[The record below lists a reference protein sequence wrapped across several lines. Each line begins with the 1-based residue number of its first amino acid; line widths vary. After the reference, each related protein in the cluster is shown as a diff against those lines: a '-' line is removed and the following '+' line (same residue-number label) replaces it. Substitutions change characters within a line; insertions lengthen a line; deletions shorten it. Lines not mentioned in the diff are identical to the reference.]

1 MSGGTIRTLVAVDS
15 GVDAHAVEHAFPVGS
30 PVQVTGVVEGLE
42 RGWSVLEEN
51 SPDLLVV
58 ACAEY
63 SERALYL
70 IEAASTQSP
79 ERPVVVLFFGTPD
92 GFLHRA
98 FEMGADDLLTMP
110 ASPDDLVFS
119 LQKVMARRRGTIAG
133 GTTNPMICIV
143 GPKGGTGKTLASTN
157 LGVALAQKGK
167 RSVIV
172 DLDLQFGD
180 VGIAMGLSP
189 ERTIYDLARVGG
201 SLDPDKAEDFLT
213 KHASG
218 ARVLLAPSRP
228 DQAGTVTVEFLRELY
243 AVLRA
248 RNDYVIVDT
257 PPGFTP
263 EVIASIDLASDLLV
277 VGMLDALSLKDTKL
291 GLETLELMGAA
302 PEQIRLVLNRSDSKI
317 GITHADVATILGRS
331 PDVLVPSDREIPRGI
346 TEGKPIVLADDRCG
360 AARSFKNLA
369 GLFIGEET
377 LEGRNGASA
386 QLPASVNGNGNGHHP
401 EAAKPKRRR
410 RRAEAAESTSKPK
423 RRGPISALLRRG

>member
-15 GVDAHAVEHAFPVGS
+15 GVDANSVEHAFPVGS
-30 PVQVTGVVEGLE
+30 VHVTGVVEGLD
-42 RGWSVLEEN
+42 RSWSVLEE
-51 SPDLLVV
+51 SAPDLLVV
-58 ACAEY
+58 ACAGY

-70 IEAASTQSP
+70 IEAASKQRP
-79 ERPVVVLFFGTPD
+79 DRPVVVLFYGSPD

-110 ASPDDLVFS
+110 ISPDELEFA
-119 LQKVMARRRGTIAG
+119 LRKVMARRSGTISG
-133 GTTNPMICIV
+133 GTTNPMICII
-143 GPKGGTGKTLASTN
+143 GPKGGTGKTLAACN
-157 LGVALAQKGK
+157 LAVALAERGK
-167 RSVIV
+167 RSLVV

-213 KHASG
+213 QHPSG

-243 AVLRA
+243 AALRA
-248 RNDYVIVDT
+248 RHDFVIIDT

-291 GLETLELMGAA
+291 GLETLTLMGVT
-302 PEQIRLVLNRSDSKI
+302 PERIRLVLNRADSSV
-317 GITHADVATILGRS
+317 GIKRSEAEAILGRT
-331 PDVLVPSDREIPRGI
+331 PDVFVPSDRQIPRA
-346 TEGKPIVLADDRCG
+346 TTDGKPIVVANGRSE
-360 AARSFKNLA
+360 AARAFHTLA
-369 GLFIGEET
+369 GLFMHEE
-377 LEGRNGASA
+377 
-386 QLPASVNGNGNGHHP
+386 LPATVPTSENGDGSNGSGP
-401 EAAKPKRRR
+401 RKRRLPR
-410 RRAEAAESTSKPK
+410 IRVRS
-423 RRGPISALLRRG
+423 